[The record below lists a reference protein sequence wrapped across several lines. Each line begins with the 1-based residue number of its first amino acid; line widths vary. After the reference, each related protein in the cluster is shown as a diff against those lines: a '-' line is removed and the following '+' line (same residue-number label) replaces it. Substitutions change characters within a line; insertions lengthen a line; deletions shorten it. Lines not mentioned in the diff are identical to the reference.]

1 MLQVNTAQE
10 DYVDDLRQKGNH
22 KFQNENLDHVIL
34 IYTAALEKGDIDNME
49 QRVVNWCNQR
59 VIINWKGSN
68 KSNPMP
74 RRHTTVKA
82 AY

>member
-1 MLQVNTAQE
+1 
-10 DYVDDLRQKGNH
+10 
-22 KFQNENLDHVIL
+22 LDHVIL